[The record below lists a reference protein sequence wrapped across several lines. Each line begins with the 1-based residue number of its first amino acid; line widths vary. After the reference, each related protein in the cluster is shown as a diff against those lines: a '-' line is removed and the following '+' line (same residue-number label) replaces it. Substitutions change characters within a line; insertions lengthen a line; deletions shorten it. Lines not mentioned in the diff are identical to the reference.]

1 MGKYLCEINQLTHCK
16 HNPNNG
22 DDMLEDLAKM
32 ASATDECALEIYKDL
47 AQPSAR
53 VVGKTLGTTL
63 EFLFTPFSA
72 LQLVNDKL
80 KVNFQ
85 HRLQQ
90 YADKMQQLPEEKQCE
105 VHPELGVPIMQRLA
119 YTTNDDVAELFLE
132 LLASASN
139 LDKVG
144 LAHPSFIAI
153 IDRLSPDE
161 AKLLKYV
168 AENEGIV
175 LYVDFRAK
183 RLKEENETLN
193 KFDFDTSFIEL
204 EKWHTIVTRDLELDF
219 PDNLHMY
226 WANLISCG
234 LLIDG
239 AELGFTDMDEK
250 YNEIAEYNK
259 IVEVRQENVPMK
271 YREIQVHNSY
281 FQITAL
287 GAQFLDVCV
296 LNNIES
302 SMIN

>member
-1 MGKYLCEINQLTHCK
+1 M
-16 HNPNNG
+16 
-22 DDMLEDLAKM
+22 
-32 ASATDECALEIYKDL
+32 
-47 AQPSAR
+47 
-53 VVGKTLGTTL
+53 
-63 EFLFTPFSA
+63 
-72 LQLVNDKL
+72 
-80 KVNFQ
+80 
-85 HRLQQ
+85 QQ
-90 YADKMQQLPEEKQCE
+90 YADQLQQVPQEKQCE

-119 YTTNDDVAELFLE
+119 YTTNDDVAELFLD
-132 LLASASN
+132 LLTSASN
-139 LDKVG
+139 LDKVS

-161 AKLLKYV
+161 AKLLKYI
-168 AENEGIV
+168 AENEGNV

-183 RLKEENETLN
+183 RLKEKNETLN
-193 KFDFDTSFIEL
+193 KFDFDTSYIEL
-204 EKWHTIVTRDLELDF
+204 EKWHTLVARDLDLDF

-239 AELGFTDMDEK
+239 GELGFTDMDEK

-259 IVEVRQENVPMK
+259 IVEVREENVPMK

-296 LNNIES
+296 LNNTES

>member
-1 MGKYLCEINQLTHCK
+1 MCVYANVYAYARVSRKDWII
-16 HNPNNG
+16 
-22 DDMLEDLAKM
+22 MLEDLAKM
-32 ASATDECALEIYKDL
+32 AGEAENCALELYKDL

-53 VVGKTLGTTL
+53 VIGNALGTTL
-63 EFLFTPFSA
+63 EFLVTPFTW
-72 LQLVNDKL
+72 LQLPNGKT
-80 KVNFQ
+80 KINIQ

-90 YADKMQQLPEEKQCE
+90 YADQLQQVPQEKQCE

-119 YTTNDDVAELFLE
+119 YTTNDDVAELFLD
-132 LLASASN
+132 LLTSASN
-139 LDKVG
+139 LDKVS

-161 AKLLKYV
+161 AKLLKYI
-168 AENEGIV
+168 AENEGNV

-183 RLKEENETLN
+183 RLKEKNETLN
-193 KFDFDTSFIEL
+193 KFDFDTSYIEL
-204 EKWHTIVTRDLELDF
+204 EKWHTLVARDLDLDF

-239 AELGFTDMDEK
+239 GELGFTDMDEK

-259 IVEVRQENVPMK
+259 IVEVREENVPMK

-296 LNNIES
+296 LNNTES

>member
-1 MGKYLCEINQLTHCK
+1 
-16 HNPNNG
+16 
-22 DDMLEDLAKM
+22 MLEDLAKM
-32 ASATDECALEIYKDL
+32 ASEAENCALEFYKDL
-47 AQPSAR
+47 AQPSVR
-53 VVGKTLGTTL
+53 VIGNSLATTL
-63 EFLFTPFSA
+63 EFVVTPITW
-72 LQLVNDKL
+72 LQLPNGKA
-80 KVNFQ
+80 KINIQ

-90 YADKMQQLPEEKQCE
+90 YADKMQQVPQEKQCE

-119 YTTNDDVAELFLE
+119 YTTNDNVAELFLD
-132 LLASASN
+132 LLTSASN
-139 LDKVG
+139 LDKVS

-161 AKLLKYV
+161 ARLLKYI
-168 AENEGIV
+168 AENEGNV

-183 RLKEENETLN
+183 RIKEKNETLN
-193 KFDFDTSFIEL
+193 KYDFDTSFIEL

-219 PDNLHMY
+219 PANLHMY

-239 AELGFTDMDEK
+239 AELSFADMEEK

-259 IVEVRQENVPMK
+259 IEEVRQENVPMK
-271 YREIQVHNSY
+271 FREIQVHNSY